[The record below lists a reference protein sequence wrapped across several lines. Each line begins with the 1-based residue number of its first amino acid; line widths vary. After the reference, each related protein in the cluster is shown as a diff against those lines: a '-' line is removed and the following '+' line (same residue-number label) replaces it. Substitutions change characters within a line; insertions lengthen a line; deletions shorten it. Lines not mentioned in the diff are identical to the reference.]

1 MRKERVTRPII
12 TNFPFFLSFMLGVG
26 VMFSSHSWAGPGLT
40 MHFYDLSNIYIGT
53 LLISITLYSHMKL
66 FFV

>member
-1 MRKERVTRPII
+1 
-12 TNFPFFLSFMLGVG
+12 
-26 VMFSSHSWAGPGLT
+26 MFSSHSWAGPGLT